1 MAMTFKDIIAEMMGG
16 ASLGFS
22 DEVQGVMDGI
32 TSKINGVNAGTPK
45 GVMDTANPTAE
56 VPMTADPMINV
67 MPTKDYDFEVDGNTE
82 GYTFTGDAVPN
93 LEAIQNM
100 RDMQGITA
108 DGLPNTTNLGLGKSI
123 GQAAETNF
131 LENSFVGKPT
141 MGGGATHTMPD
152 GTVMPGAT
160 HNANAQSE
168 MGGMSMAAGQGG
180 VDRATFNSNFANLTD
195 AQKASVAE
203 MMAGMTPAQKEM
215 FARGMT
221 TSGKLG
227 GYEVGEQNRL
237 AY

>member
-1 MAMTFKDIIAEMMGG
+1 MSMTFKDILEEMVGG
-16 ASLGFS
+16 KYSESVAK
-22 DEVQGVMDGI
+22 GI
-32 TSKINGVNAGTPK
+32 MNTMESKMKPNANVK
-45 GVMDTANPTAE
+45 GVMDTDAETSIPTAI
-56 VPMTADPMINV
+56 DV
-67 MPTKDYDFEVDGNTE
+67 MRGEDTYDYDFEVDGNTE
-82 GYTFTGDAVPN
+82 GFTFSSDGN
-93 LEAIQNM
+93 ISLEDIQRM

-108 DGLPNTTNLGLGKSI
+108 DGQMKPNTDNLGLGAS
-123 GQAAETNF
+123 
-131 LENSFVGKPT
+131 
-141 MGGGATHTMPD
+141 ATHTMPD

-180 VDRATFNSNFANLTD
+180 VDRATFNANFANLTD

>member
-16 ASLGFS
+16 ASLGLN

-56 VPMTADPMINV
+56 VPLTADPMINV

-82 GYTFTGDAVPN
+82 GYTFTGDAEPS
-93 LEAIQNM
+93 LEAIQSM

-108 DGLPNTTNLGLGKSI
+108 DGQMLPNTDNLGLGAS
-123 GQAAETNF
+123 
-131 LENSFVGKPT
+131 
-141 MGGGATHTMPD
+141 ATHTMPD

-180 VDRATFNSNFANLTD
+180 VDRATFNTNFANLTD
-195 AQKASVAE
+195 AQKARVTE
-203 MMAGMTPAQKEM
+203 MMAGMTDAQKKA
-215 FARGMT
+215 FALGMT
-221 TSGKLG
+221 GKKGASRLT
-227 GYEVGEQNRL
+227 GYEVENYNRL

>member
-16 ASLGFS
+16 ASLGLN

-56 VPMTADPMINV
+56 APMTADQMINV

-82 GYTFTGDAVPN
+82 GYTFTGDAEPN

-108 DGLPNTTNLGLGKSI
+108 DGQMLPNTDNLGLGAS
-123 GQAAETNF
+123 
-131 LENSFVGKPT
+131 
-141 MGGGATHTMPD
+141 ATHTMPD

-180 VDRATFNSNFANLTD
+180 VDRATFNTNFANLTD

-221 TSGKLG
+221 GADGASKLG
-227 GYEVGEQNRL
+227 GYEVGEQYRL

>member
-32 TSKINGVNAGTPK
+32 TSKIKGVNTGTPT
-45 GVMDTANPTAE
+45 GVMDTATPTIEA
-56 VPMTADPMINV
+56 PLTADPMINV
-67 MPTKDYDFEVDGNTE
+67 MSTKDYDFEVDGDTE
-82 GYTFTGDAVPN
+82 SYTFTGDAEPS
-93 LEAIQNM
+93 LEAIQSM

-108 DGLPNTTNLGLGKSI
+108 DGQMKPNTDNLGLGAS
-123 GQAAETNF
+123 
-131 LENSFVGKPT
+131 
-141 MGGGATHTMPD
+141 ATHTMPD

-180 VDRATFNSNFANLTD
+180 VDRATFNTNFANLTPE
-195 AQKASVAE
+195 QKASVAE
-203 MMAGMTPAQKEM
+203 MMANMTPAQKEM

-227 GYEVGEQNRL
+227 GYEVENYNRL

>member
-16 ASLGFS
+16 ASLGLN

-56 VPMTADPMINV
+56 APMTADPMINV

-82 GYTFTGDAVPN
+82 GYTFTGDAEPS
-93 LEAIQNM
+93 LEAIQSM

-108 DGLPNTTNLGLGKSI
+108 DGQMLPDTTNLGLGAS
-123 GQAAETNF
+123 
-131 LENSFVGKPT
+131 
-141 MGGGATHTMPD
+141 ATHTMPD

-203 MMAGMTPAQKEM
+203 MMAGMTPLQKEM

-221 TSGKLG
+221 GSKLG